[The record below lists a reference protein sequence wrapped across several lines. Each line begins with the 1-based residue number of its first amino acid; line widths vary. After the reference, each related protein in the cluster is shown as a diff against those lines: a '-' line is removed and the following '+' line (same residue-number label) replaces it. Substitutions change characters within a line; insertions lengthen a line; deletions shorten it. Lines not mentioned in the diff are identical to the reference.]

1 MTNKKSIVFA
11 TSNQNKI
18 LEINKLLTSDLNIEI
33 KTLAD
38 INVTE
43 DIPETGKTIKEN
55 AIQKASYIYN
65 NYGFNC
71 FAEDTGLLVDSLN
84 GEPGIYS
91 ARYAGEDRNDNNNIK
106 KILKSLNNTPNRSAH
121 FKTVIA
127 LILEGETYTFE
138 GKIEGE
144 ITKEPQGISG
154 FGYDPI
160 FRPSGYNQT
169 FAEIGLDEKNKISH
183 RAKALKKL
191 ISFLASK
198 IN

>member
-18 LEINKLLTSDLNIEI
+18 LEINKLLTNDLNIEI
-33 KTLAD
+33 KTLSD

-65 NYGFNC
+65 KYGYNC
-71 FAEDTGLLVDSLN
+71 FAEDTGLLVDALN

-91 ARYAGEDRNDNNNIK
+91 ARYAGEDRNDNKNID
-106 KILKSLNNTPNRSAH
+106 KILTNLNNTPNRHAH

-127 LILEGETYTFE
+127 LLLEGKTYTFE

-144 ITKEPQGISG
+144 ITTAPQGTSG

-160 FRPSGYNQT
+160 FRPNGYNRT
-169 FAEIGLDEKNKISH
+169 FAEIGLEEKNKISH
-183 RAKALKKL
+183 RAKALDKL
-191 ISFLASK
+191 INFLESVK
-198 IN
+198 

>member
-1 MTNKKSIVFA
+1 MTNKKTIVFA

-18 LEINKLLTSDLNIEI
+18 LEINKLLTSDLNLEI

-43 DIPETGKTIKEN
+43 DIPETGKTITEN

-71 FAEDTGLLVDSLN
+71 FAEDTGLLVDALN

-91 ARYAGEDRNDNNNIK
+91 ARYAGEDRNDNKNIK
-106 KILKSLNNTPNRSAH
+106 KILKNLNNTSNRNAH

-127 LILEGETYTFE
+127 LILDGETYTFE

-144 ITKEPQGISG
+144 ITKEPQGTSG

-160 FRPSGYNQT
+160 FKPRGYNQT
-169 FAEIGLDEKNKISH
+169 FAEIGLEEKNKISH
-183 RAKALKKL
+183 RAKALDKL
-191 ISFLASK
+191 ISFLESVK
-198 IN
+198 